1 MKDIVF
7 KALTV
12 ILLQST
18 FVASPFA
25 QESKKVDFNFNGY
38 KVENNK
44 YTTLFQVYSE
54 EERSCDLTFW
64 ALPAEDAEGNFSS
77 YAVEVNRTE
86 SADKITFNQP
96 GWQTA
101 TTKNCSVKLIKGN
114 NTIAFVSNGKDF
126 PQIRNIKIFDGKN
139 NIAPMR
145 AANEIRTFSSK
156 EESINT
162 TDGSGYNYL
171 YRPGVSFNQPYSYTF
186 FLPLYYKSGDRA
198 SFYGPT
204 ANDPSYGRYE
214 STVEYNV
221 YLFNENP
228 ELFSESNTSNN
239 KYLYWQVE
247 IPYTGLYYLLV
258 EAKYSG
264 VSGGV
269 TLLIDGNMMYR
280 HSIVSNTTCYVA
292 KDAPKDGFHT
302 QLDSCYHIFT
312 VNNRA
317 CDEYHDADPCL
328 WLKKRETDGTEV
340 IVAYNDNN
348 NIPCDYEWGKN
359 ARISTKLSGDP
370 GGASPYTVL
379 LSSTSPLYFANDT
392 CDLYHSCWST
402 PLEGEGNLVMSYFPK
417 LRRGDV
423 IESGGQI
430 IVNYNC
436 IAWTLGI
443 NNTIVFPNPVDNNIE
458 WFDKLYNNEYVL
470 TGYGWFKR
478 PEGALKYTREGATEE
493 NSVIDIWGVEQEDS
507 IILTHGSIRKNSDGI
522 PHGYDWESKIGINSQ
537 IFHPRY
543 ALREGV
549 YGNVVAHYRIADNQS
564 VNSNSVQGRA
574 AISTINGEFMEDNIF
589 LPLEEERILDSE
601 LNSLPIT
608 VKEEFD
614 GLYYKWKEFVDS
626 HSYLSDIWHYTK
638 CIEYDRLLSFINS
651 HKGSVALVYDKFVRK
666 DFMASALIKG
676 LTTTPNTVYE
686 TIWNNLMNDRTVR
699 TSRANITLF
708 IKSALQEQK
717 KEIAQQLLNNNKTIN
732 ITTEKSLIKIDTNA
746 GESLISSVLIMNL
759 ITNRVIEI
767 SPIRKLS
774 NGMYTDEY
782 TVEPGI
788 YSVTYT
794 IDNNT
799 KSKKVV
805 VL

>member
-1 MKDIVF
+1 MKTIVF
-7 KALTV
+7 KTMMV
-12 ILLQST
+12 VVLQLI
-18 FVASPFA
+18 FVAPHSA

-54 EERSCDLTFW
+54 EEKSCDLTFW
-64 ALPAEDAEGNFSS
+64 ALPAEDVEGNFSS
-77 YAVEVNRTE
+77 YAVEINRTE

-96 GWQTA
+96 GWQAA

-126 PQIRNIKIFDGKN
+126 PQIRNIKIFNGKN

-145 AANEIRTFSSK
+145 ATNEIRTFSSK
-156 EESINT
+156 EESIKT
-162 TDGSGYNYL
+162 TNGSGYNYL

-258 EAKYSG
+258 EAKESG
-264 VSGGV
+264 ISGAV
-269 TLLIDGNMMYR
+269 TLMIDGNTMYR
-280 HSIVSNTTCYVA
+280 HSIVSNTTQYVA

-312 VNNRA
+312 VSSRS
-317 CDEYHDADPCL
+317 CDKYHDADPCL
-328 WLKKRETDGTEV
+328 WLKKRKTDGTEV

-370 GGASPYTVL
+370 SGASPYTVL

-402 PLEGEGNLVMSYFPK
+402 PLEGSRNLTMSDFPK

-443 NNTIVFPNPVDNNIE
+443 NNTSIFPNPVDNNIE

-470 TGYGWFKR
+470 TESGWFKR

-493 NSVIDIWGVEQEDS
+493 NSVIDIWGVEQGDN
-507 IILTHGSIRKNSDGI
+507 IFLTHGSIRKNSDGI

-543 ALREGV
+543 ALRESS
-549 YGNVVAHYRIADNQS
+549 YGNMVAHYRIADNQN
-564 VNSNSVQGRA
+564 VNSNGIQGKA
-574 AISTINGEFMEDNIF
+574 AISTINGEFMVDNIF
-589 LPLEEERILDSE
+589 LTPEEERMLNSE
-601 LNSLPIT
+601 LSSLPAT

-614 GLYYKWKEFVDS
+614 GLYHKWKEFVDS
-626 HSYLSDIWHYTK
+626 HSYSSDIWHYMK

-651 HKGSVALVYDKFVRK
+651 HKGSVVLVYDKFVNE
-666 DFMASALIKG
+666 DFMAAVLIKG
-676 LTTTPNTVYE
+676 LTTIPNTTYE
-686 TIWNNLMNDRTVR
+686 AIWNNLMNDRTIR

-708 IKSALQEQK
+708 IKSALQEQR
-717 KEIAQQLLNNNKTIN
+717 KEIAQQLLDNNKAIN
-732 ITTEKSLIKIDTNA
+732 ITAEKSLIKISTNA

-759 ITNRVIEI
+759 INSRILEI
-767 SPIRKLS
+767 SPTRKLS

-794 IDNNT
+794 IGDNT